1 LIETPPLLVPLA
13 QTGQVRILAA
23 ARSNRS
29 PLLPDVPTIG
39 EAGLPGAEVGSWYGF
54 HAPAGTPKPIIDKLH
69 DEIVKAL
76 SDKEVRERLA
86 AIGAEVVTDT
96 PDEFRLN
103 ISEIERIEVRAYM
116 LAAILAEK
124 KVVSSFGARFSIPFA
139 LASILFH
146 GRSGIGSFD
155 DAAVETD
162 ARRTGSGT
170 AKIWQSS
177 IG

>member
-23 ARSNRS
+23 ARFNRS